1 MATVEVEQLPTVKE
15 NGIHKV
21 QKRARSQSEEK
32 TDKRAKSEKELW
44 DEEQIRLMEEVC
56 IVVDENDKVLRHGS
70 KRECHQCANIYGK
83 DKLLH
88 RAFSVF
94 LFNSKNELLLQQ
106 RSHKKIT
113 FPLRWTNTCCSH
125 PLAFEKEMEEKNHLG
140 VKRAAIRKLHHELG
154 IDTKAIELDEL
165 HFLTRI
171 HYDAKSDDT
180 WGEHEIDH
188 IMVVRKDVKTDINL
202 SEAEA
207 VRYVTPTQ
215 LRELIAEHAVKP
227 TEVLLSP
234 WFEMIAEKFLF
245 PWWDKLDTIIKN
257 GGIGEEEAAKIHKL
271 KLESEESPDEKEDE
285 PEDNE

>member
-1 MATVEVEQLPTVKE
+1 
-15 NGIHKV
+15 
-21 QKRARSQSEEK
+21 
-32 TDKRAKSEKELW
+32 
-44 DEEQIRLMEEVC
+44 MEEVC

-70 KRECHQCANIYGK
+70 KRECHQCSNIYGK

-140 VKRAAIRKLHHELG
+140 VKHAAVRKLEHELG

-188 IMVVRKDVKTDINL
+188 ILVVRKDVKTNINL
-202 SEAEA
+202 SEVEA
-207 VRYVTPTQ
+207 VRYVTQAQ
-215 LRELIAEHAVKP
+215 LRELFAEHDAKP

-234 WFEMIAEKFLF
+234 WFQMIAEKFLF
-245 PWWDKLDTIIKN
+245 PWWDKLDGIISN
-257 GGIGEEEAAKIHKL
+257 GGIGKEEESKIYKL
-271 KLESEESPDEKEDE
+271 ALSTEKEEDQDEKEEQESESDE
-285 PEDNE
+285 Q

>member
-1 MATVEVEQLPTVKE
+1 VLS
-15 NGIHKV
+15 
-21 QKRARSQSEEK
+21 KRSRQDCEEK
-32 TDKRAKSEKELW
+32 TEKRLKSEKELF
-44 DEEQIRLMEEVC
+44 DEEQIKLMEEVC

-70 KRECHQCANIYGK
+70 KRECHQCANIYGP

-106 RSHKKIT
+106 RSLKKIT
-113 FPLRWTNTCCSH
+113 FPMRWTNTCCSH
-125 PLAFEKEMEEKNHLG
+125 PLAVSGELEEKNHLG
-140 VKRAAIRKLHHELG
+140 VKRAAVRKLEHELG
-154 IDTKAIELDEL
+154 IDSKAIALDEL

-188 IMVVRKDVKTDINL
+188 ILMVRKDVKTNINP

-207 VRYVTPTQ
+207 VRYVTPKQ
-215 LRELIAEHAVKP
+215 LRELIAERDAKP
-227 TEVLLSP
+227 TEILLSP

-245 PWWDKLDTIIKN
+245 PWWDKLDAIIKN
-257 GGIGEEEAAKIHKL
+257 RGIGEEEAAKIHKL
-271 KLESEESPDEKEDE
+271 KLSESDSENEKEEEHEEEEETIEQEDDE
-285 PEDNE
+285 E